1 MNSQRPCRRF
11 WIWCAF
17 VLLGDPQEAPFA
29 WLQSVDS
36 PALAFIVAPYEE
48 VAGTPPPPLAEAQR
62 LELGLLPQEKPEVY
76 VIICL
81 GERAEETTMN
91 LLAPV
96 FICARTKRGRQI
108 VMAENPALARVPLFP
123 SLTSQV
129 QQEAC
134 GC

>member
-1 MNSQRPCRRF
+1 
-11 WIWCAF
+11 
-17 VLLGDPQEAPFA
+17 
-29 WLQSVDS
+29 
-36 PALAFIVAPYEE
+36 
-48 VAGTPPPPLAEAQR
+48 
-62 LELGLLPQEKPEVY
+62 VY

-108 VMAENPALARVPLFP
+108 VIEENPALARVPLFP
-123 SLTSQV
+123 APAKPNV
-129 QQEAC
+129 QEAC